1 MPTFLFTISGLSL
14 LFLVGYDIY
23 ATILHARA
31 RSGPISETLNRVVW
45 SGTRAVA
52 FRLSRQR
59 RHRLLNSIGPLLL
72 PSLIVAVVVLLV
84 IGFGLIYYPHI
95 QKDFRA
101 DVALTTSPFQAAL
114 YFSAITLTTLGYGD
128 IVPLTPFLRLTA
140 VVESAAGFSLISL
153 AVTYLLSVYRALES
167 KRVVALSFYHQADEG
182 ADVAGFITHHF
193 VGGRFY
199 GLETVLRTAAR
210 DVQGLLEAHIEHPV
224 IHYFHPL
231 EVYKSMPRVLFLM
244 LEMCTTMRACLD
256 PTEYAEIR
264 NHPELR
270 TLEASARH
278 VLREMSA
285 SLNLDVRL
293 SGLSED
299 ETARWRQRFAQTV
312 RRLQSAR
319 IKVRGDSQAAWEE
332 YRLNRNE
339 WEGQLSV
346 FARYLGYDWIE
357 VTGDRDLEYAAD
369 EEMVE
374 PGAPQARRIV

>member
-1 MPTFLFTISGLSL
+1 MQTFFFTISGLSL

-45 SGTRAVA
+45 SVTRAIA

-72 PSLIVAVVVLLV
+72 PALIVAIVVLLV

-95 QKDFRA
+95 QTDFRA
-101 DVALTTSPFQAAL
+101 DVAITSSPFQAAL

-140 VVESAAGFSLISL
+140 VVEAAAGFSLISL

-167 KRVVALSFYHQADEG
+167 KRVVALSFYHQAEEG

-193 VGGRFY
+193 VSGRFY

-244 LEMCTTMRACLD
+244 LEMCTTIRACLD

-278 VLREMSA
+278 VLREMSS

-293 SGLSED
+293 SDLSED
-299 ETARWRQRFAQTV
+299 ETARWRQRFTQTM

-339 WEGQLSV
+339 WEAQLNV
-346 FARYLGYDWIE
+346 FARHLGYDWIE

-374 PGAPQARRIV
+374 PGEPQARRIV